1 MAATI
6 EQNNAGFQI
15 LALDGG
21 GIKGLYSAIVLAALE
36 EDLGIS
42 ITDHFDLI
50 VGTSTGGIIALGLGL
65 GLKPRELVE
74 FYIQDGPSIFPNAKW
89 WQKIRRRT
97 QQWIIRKYPQEAL
110 KFALQKAFGNKLL
123 GDSQKRLVI
132 PSFNLDADDVY
143 LFKTPHHPR
152 LKRDWKVEAWKVA
165 LATSAAPTFF
175 PSFNGVDSTRLI
187 DGGVWANNPTIVGI
201 AEAISMLDVKL
212 QSIRVFNLA
221 TPSEV
226 KKRHQF
232 LNQGGLLLW
241 AKQAPDIIMKG
252 QSRSAVAT
260 AKHLIG
266 TDNFECLETLLPS
279 NLLSMD
285 KLDTQ
290 TLISAAS
297 STSRNFS
304 SKFEAKFA
312 NHKASP
318 YQPIYPT
325 NGGQD
330 ANA

>member
-1 MAATI
+1 VHNTKYFKVLYVVSEAENVCMLCFNCLMAATI
-6 EQNNAGFQI
+6 EQNNANFQI

-74 FYIQDGPSIFPNAKW
+74 FYIQEGPSIFPNEKW
-89 WQKIRRRT
+89 LQKIRRRT
-97 QQWIIRKYPQEAL
+97 QQWVWRKYPQEPLKLAL
-110 KFALQKAFGNKLL
+110 LKAFGNKLL

-132 PSFNLDADDVY
+132 PSFNLDADDVH
-143 LFKTPHHPR
+143 LFKTPHHHK

-175 PSFNGVDSTRLI
+175 PTFDGVGFMRLI

-201 AEAISMLDVKL
+201 AEAISMLDANL
-212 QSIRVFNLA
+212 QSIRVFNVS

-226 KKRHQF
+226 KERHQS
-232 LNQGGLLLW
+232 LNQGGLLAW
-241 AKQAPDIIMKG
+241 ARQAPDIIMKG
-252 QSRSAVAT
+252 QSRSAIAI

-266 TDNFECLETLLPS
+266 VENF
-279 NLLSMD
+279 D
-285 KLDTQ
+285 V
-290 TLISAAS
+290 
-297 STSRNFS
+297 
-304 SKFEAKFA
+304 
-312 NHKASP
+312 
-318 YQPIYPT
+318 
-325 NGGQD
+325 
-330 ANA
+330 